1 MGERTRF
8 RGKGQGIGGKAA
20 ESGKD
25 QGIRERTRYRGKD
38 KVSGKGQGI
47 GERTRYTGGGKM
59 TGRKGRRSRV
69 RNKRRGGG
77 TGGGGEVIEF
87 RRTLQKNVC

>member
-47 GERTRYTGGGKM
+47 QEEER
-59 TGRKGRRSRV
+59 
-69 RNKRRGGG
+69 
-77 TGGGGEVIEF
+77 
-87 RRTLQKNVC
+87 